1 MTEILIPE
9 FVEFMP
15 EEKEEGILYISEKFS
30 LAIHKCPCGCGYDSV
45 LPIGPNGW
53 MMTNENNEIS
63 FVPSILNK
71 WCSSHFYITK
81 NKIVWC

>member
-30 LAIHKCPCGCGYDSV
+30 LAMIFSYIRNLSKKDHIHSK
-45 LPIGPNGW
+45 
-53 MMTNENNEIS
+53 
-63 FVPSILNK
+63 
-71 WCSSHFYITK
+71 
-81 NKIVWC
+81 